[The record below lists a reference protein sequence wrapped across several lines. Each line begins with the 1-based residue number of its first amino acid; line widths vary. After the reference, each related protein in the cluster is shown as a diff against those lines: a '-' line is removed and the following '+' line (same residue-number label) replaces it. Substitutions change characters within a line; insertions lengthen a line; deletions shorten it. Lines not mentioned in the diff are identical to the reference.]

1 MSCFEQERQGLTGC
15 FVDMMCSAS
24 GRATPGL
31 LSQLAVTR
39 REILPSSVNKPWA
52 GSNSYKISELMSFIA
67 ERPLPVDSP
76 SLPFWVRFN
85 ELLRIRRQHYGFTH
99 SYTFAATLDTG
110 PLAKSYPRGSLTRLS
125 STHFQSARAFFCY
138 RAFVCVLVFGEAV
151 RSRVDA
157 TAWQRNTQCLQTGF
171 RYGSTC
177 EREFCEPI
185 KLGQFSNG
193 FVRDAR
199 AIVEM

>member
-1 MSCFEQERQGLTGC
+1 MTGVSCSEQEQQGLTGC
-15 FVDMMCSAS
+15 LDDMMYSAS

-31 LSQLAVTR
+31 LSQLAVAR
-39 REILPSSVNKPWA
+39 REILPSSMHTPWA

-67 ERPLPVDSP
+67 ERPPPVDSP

-125 STHFQSARAFFCY
+125 STHFQSARASPCSHLSCHSNRSY
-138 RAFVCVLVFGEAV
+138 APIAAPSQAIRTEAIGK
-151 RSRVDA
+151 A
-157 TAWQRNTQCLQTGF
+157 MEF
-171 RYGSTC
+171 RT
-177 EREFCEPI
+177 
-185 KLGQFSNG
+185 
-193 FVRDAR
+193 
-199 AIVEM
+199 